1 MILNGANLQIGI
13 MSLLQC
19 LRKGTSNIRG
29 KEIAARLRRS
39 IHQPSISLFNPT
51 SEHQALRD
59 MIRSFVDAE
68 VEPQAIEFNKHEKF
82 NIDLFRKLGDL
93 GLLGITV
100 DSAYGGSEM
109 DATAAVIAHGKLVG
123 R

>member
-1 MILNGANLQIGI
+1 
-13 MSLLQC
+13 MSLLLS
-19 LRKGTSNIRG
+19 LRRSASYVRG
-29 KEIAARLRRS
+29 KDVAAQFRRS

-51 SEHQALRD
+51 IEHQALRD

-68 VEPQAIEFNKHEKF
+68 VEPQATEFNKHEKF

-100 DSAYGGSEM
+100 DSEYGGSEM

-123 R
+123 Q